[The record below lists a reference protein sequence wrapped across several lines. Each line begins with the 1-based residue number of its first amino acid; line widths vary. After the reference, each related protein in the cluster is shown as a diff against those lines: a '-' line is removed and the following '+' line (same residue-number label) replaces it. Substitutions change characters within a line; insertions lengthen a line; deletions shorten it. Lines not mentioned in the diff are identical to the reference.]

1 MILIFHSGV
10 PMRRDARWT
19 NPILITAAAVASMV
33 SVAGPAF
40 AQKLGAPGAYG
51 VVRAGAQLDS
61 DLKFPKQP
69 ASPAAK
75 PGTTPPRSPARTIPP
90 GFSRDVDAK
99 AAFTGELGAGYDFG
113 GFRLEGTVG
122 YGSAK
127 IDASTLG
134 DRANVAGGR
143 VKSLDLGISG
153 YADLNPG
160 GRLNPFVGAGIGA
173 SRVDAS
179 VSRVANPTTPA
190 TPAARRP
197 GTRLNDRDWG
207 FRWHLDAGLG
217 YQLNPAT
224 TLELMGRYSQT
235 SALSFD
241 AKSIAVTGTG
251 PSATATTT
259 TSSYKPKL
267 SSTSLMLGL
276 RQKF

>member
-1 MILIFHSGV
+1 MISIFHSGV

-40 AQKLGAPGAYG
+40 AQELGAPGAYG
-51 VVRAGAQLDS
+51 VVRSGAQLDS

-134 DRANVAGGR
+134 DRAKMR
-143 VKSLDLGISG
+143 H
-153 YADLNPG
+153 
-160 GRLNPFVGAGIGA
+160 
-173 SRVDAS
+173 
-179 VSRVANPTTPA
+179 A
-190 TPAARRP
+190 TPVLLLDESGGN
-197 GTRLNDRDWG
+197 GTIVLRAPRTRAVG
-207 FRWHLDAGLG
+207 QAGVA
-217 YQLNPAT
+217 QW
-224 TLELMGRYSQT
+224 
-235 SALSFD
+235 
-241 AKSIAVTGTG
+241 
-251 PSATATTT
+251 
-259 TSSYKPKL
+259 
-267 SSTSLMLGL
+267 
-276 RQKF
+276 